1 MTPELGELVVWDD
14 AKGFGFVLAGTERLF
29 IHISAFDRPDRRP
42 VLGDELSIERG
53 PGRNGQPA
61 VVRAVI
67 TRKSL
72 RKVPGTSAAVSAA
85 QLARAMR
92 IAAAAVLALLITIAE
107 SLDRAP
113 AWLLLLYTV
122 VGCISAVGY
131 WLDKRA
137 ARTNGWRVSEATLL
151 AIDFAFG
158 IIGGLLAQAALH
170 HKTAKQGYAATTI
183 AIALV
188 HLLAL
193 TLLATGLLH
202 LP

>member
-1 MTPELGELVVWDD
+1 MT
-14 AKGFGFVLAGTERLF
+14 
-29 IHISAFDRPDRRP
+29 
-42 VLGDELSIERG
+42 IERG
-53 PGRNGQPA
+53 RGRNGQPA
-61 VVRAVI
+61 VVRAVL

-72 RKVPGTSAAVSAA
+72 RKVPGTSVAVTAA

-92 IAAAAVLALLITIAE
+92 IAAAAVLTLLITIAE
-107 SLDRAP
+107 RLDRAP

-122 VGCISAVGY
+122 VGCISALGY

-137 ARTNGWRVSEATLL
+137 ARNKGWRISEATLL

-170 HKTAKQGYAATTI
+170 HKTAKPGYAATTI
-183 AIALV
+183 AIAMV

-193 TLLATGLLH
+193 TLLATGLLN